1 MKKEEFENF
10 GDVIEVEGEKMR
22 IIKKGKNERY
32 NDMERVE
39 EEGKKKRE
47 IINIFRGK
55 YFEEKIDI
63 MMMERNK
70 LGQKDLIKMKG
81 RKFMVV
87 VEEDEGDGK
96 ERKRDFI
103 ERGDKGVNYMR
114 NIWNKKIIEMEKKQ
128 DFMVVEREGRE
139 DNMEEYFL

>member
-1 MKKEEFENF
+1 MKRLKKLGEGNVKIENIKVEKMKKEEFENF

-32 NDMERVE
+32 NDMERME
-39 EEGKKKRE
+39 EEGKKKRV

-70 LGQKDLIKMKG
+70 LG
-81 RKFMVV
+81 
-87 VEEDEGDGK
+87 
-96 ERKRDFI
+96 
-103 ERGDKGVNYMR
+103 
-114 NIWNKKIIEMEKKQ
+114 
-128 DFMVVEREGRE
+128 
-139 DNMEEYFL
+139 